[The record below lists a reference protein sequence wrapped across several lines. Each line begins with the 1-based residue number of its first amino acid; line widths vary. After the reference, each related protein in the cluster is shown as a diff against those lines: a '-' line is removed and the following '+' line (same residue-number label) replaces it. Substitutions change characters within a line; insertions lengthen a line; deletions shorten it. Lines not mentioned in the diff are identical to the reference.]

1 MRPYFNIFFAAFTAE
16 LSSRVRKG
24 GKYIRIVI
32 ERMPAKIYAER
43 FMLHIKLFRF
53 RKFRN
58 IRQLNKA
65 SSYAFPAAK
74 VKKAHL
80 PRCGLLPVPRGKR
93 KRLFVHSHKLGAL
106 CACAVETTNLYH
118 GLHHALVYIPRT
130 VCKVHEILEASTAI
144 ALFYNILHRPFAHVA
159 YTRKAEANLTIL
171 HAEFFAAFIYV
182 RRQHCYAHAARG
194 AYVARNLVNIA
205 DEAIQHCRHKFNGVI
220 YFKISRSVRKHG
232 VACRV
237 RLIERI
243 GGKVRHSVEYL
254 IRRVRIHAVPHGSR
268 HAYNAV
274 LLYAVHK
281 VMPFLLHN
289 IVLLFCHCAAH
300 KVAATHRI
308 ARHVAHNAH
317 DLLLIYHAAIRCFK
331 RGAKLFAK
339 IRYLIRMVLAGKI
352 LGYLVHWAGPEK
364 RNSRDKVFKAAWP
377 KLQHELLH
385 ARGFKLEHA
394 VRIGRGYH
402 FIYAPVR
409 IVLKLLIRHLFALLP
424 YKIKRIAYYG
434 KRS

>member
-1 MRPYFNIFFAAFTAE
+1 M
-16 LSSRVRKG
+16 
-24 GKYIRIVI
+24 
-32 ERMPAKIYAER
+32 
-43 FMLHIKLFRF
+43 
-53 RKFRN
+53 
-58 IRQLNKA
+58 
-65 SSYAFPAAK
+65 
-74 VKKAHL
+74 
-80 PRCGLLPVPRGKR
+80 
-93 KRLFVHSHKLGAL
+93 
-106 CACAVETTNLYH
+106 
-118 GLHHALVYIPRT
+118 
-130 VCKVHEILEASTAI
+130 
-144 ALFYNILHRPFAHVA
+144 
-159 YTRKAEANLTIL
+159 
-171 HAEFFAAFIYV
+171 
-182 RRQHCYAHAARG
+182 
-194 AYVARNLVNIA
+194 
-205 DEAIQHCRHKFNGVI
+205 
-220 YFKISRSVRKHG
+220 
-232 VACRV
+232 

-243 GGKVRHSVEYL
+243 GGKVRHSVEYF
-254 IRRVRIHAVPHGSR
+254 IRCVRINAVPHGSR

-300 KVAATHRI
+300 KVAAAHRI
-308 ARHVAHNAH
+308 ARNVTHNAH
-317 DLLLIYHAAIRCFK
+317 DLLLIYHAAICGLE

-364 RNSRDKVFKAAWP
+364 RNPRDKVFKAAWP

-385 ARGFKLEHA
+385 SSGFKLEHA

-402 FIYAPVR
+402 FVYAPVR